1 MAAALAKGKTK
12 LVNVAKEPEVVQL
25 CEVLAKAGLDIK
37 GIGTDEL
44 EIYGTDKELLDFKE
58 FSVIPDRIEAE
69 LICVQELLQILKSHL
84 KK

>member
-44 EIYGTDKELLDFKE
+44 GMAQIKNFW
-58 FSVIPDRIEAE
+58 
-69 LICVQELLQILKSHL
+69 ILKNL
-84 KK
+84 V